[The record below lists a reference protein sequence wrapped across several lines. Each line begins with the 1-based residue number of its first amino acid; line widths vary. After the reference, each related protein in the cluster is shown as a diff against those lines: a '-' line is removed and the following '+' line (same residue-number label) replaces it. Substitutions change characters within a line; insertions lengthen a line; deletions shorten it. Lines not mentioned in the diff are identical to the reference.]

1 MGPPSRP
8 PRLPQVWLC
17 SRSLHLPVLTRCWR
31 SLPSSRPGPQH
42 GARPLLPRCPQTAR
56 TRQAGAIDLTEGAG
70 AVVGGWG
77 WPSHHRASKDI
88 RHNGMF
94 LRQDLETRF
103 AFLPWKS
110 APPLASDPCRRVSGE
125 ADGRPWL
132 SPRALWPARPGARRA
147 SARPG
152 LPSRSPLG
160 RCSPSCPSVSAST
173 RTPSTTR
180 DSASR
185 AEPARSPHSARRVRT
200 PCSVPASLQP
210 PLIPLV
216 KPTTAGPLRATK
228 LAEGRRADKACV
240 LNRNFSNAC
249 SPERWLHRRPLFK
262 MWQSLGSNL
271 YGF

>member
-1 MGPPSRP
+1 MTLWGGGSHTEVSVIFSHFGTAKVFLYKRLEFFKTMESKESVRSRAPAQWGPRP

-77 WPSHHRASKDI
+77 WRLHHRASKDI

-125 ADGRPWL
+125 A
-132 SPRALWPARPGARRA
+132 
-147 SARPG
+147 
-152 LPSRSPLG
+152 
-160 RCSPSCPSVSAST
+160 
-173 RTPSTTR
+173 
-180 DSASR
+180 
-185 AEPARSPHSARRVRT
+185 
-200 PCSVPASLQP
+200 
-210 PLIPLV
+210 
-216 KPTTAGPLRATK
+216 
-228 LAEGRRADKACV
+228 
-240 LNRNFSNAC
+240 
-249 SPERWLHRRPLFK
+249 
-262 MWQSLGSNL
+262 
-271 YGF
+271 